1 MLDKVFSLKST
12 IDIFVTETENPD
24 KVLLTFHKM
33 TTRSRIELITGR
45 SVAEFL
51 AILDGKKNTYSI
63 LKELGNFD
71 EKEALSLIT
80 FLQEQ
85 HLIIDACENKE
96 VPPRFSRQIAYF
108 DDMILDRSGLDTQ
121 TKLESKKVVILGCGS
136 IGAAI
141 AEILVRAGVSKLSLV
156 DYKVITESS
165 MDRHLF
171 TRLDHIGL
179 AKVEVLADYFRSIN
193 SSLKVKTYQEHLLP
207 NTDLSKWIPDDTD
220 LIINSCDEPY
230 IGHIA
235 LKVGR
240 YSQIKNIPLYIAG
253 GFDAHLM
260 SSGELIYPPYTPC
273 IDCAQQTFTK
283 ALGNWKPTYS
293 DTARAE
299 NIIEQQENIHLVSEI
314 YPSYQIGGAGGLVMM
329 SSFSA
334 NFSCLKIL
342 QFLAED
348 SAYDYKAVRY
358 EYLPNDGEL
367 TSFEMEKQ
375 EYCNVCNN

>member
-179 AKVEVLADYFRSIN
+179 AKVEVLADYLRSIN

-314 YPSYQIGGAGGLVMM
+314 SPSYQIGGAGGLVMM

-367 TSFEMEKQ
+367 TSFEMKKQ